1 MREAVVTSEQT
12 EAPAIEPSDPT
23 PFLQAFLGE
32 VPQGAEGDRQMRE
45 RVPVPFMDT
54 RADDVRRD
62 RLSSI
67 EVNSWLDYA
76 GWNLWDFILGRASEG
91 ESGLIPRQEYET
103 ISFVQQWNTYPRFIR
118 MLTEEIGVDGLL
130 DLAKTSSREIGTKI
144 NVTRNWAA
152 SVCPI
157 LGRGIGTELEQHG
170 TDDRREDLETLIQ
183 FGRRLQHGTWG
194 DGPGFVS
201 GRGFQVPALAPDV
214 LQQLVDQVRSLED
227 PEDLRAFR
235 EFNARTE
242 LFGFMLHYDCRAG
255 MADTGPYPLPGGRFA
270 IVRDHFLNETAY
282 PWAGVADG
290 LPYCVTQV
298 MVFPSDKVSATVNEI
313 QTTFSQPSNYLE
325 YLESGVV
332 FARDT
337 MTTPMSEIRVLDSDE
352 MARISQR
359 CQKGTVEMYRA
370 LAKKSTEEK
379 VRDGVMVYTR
389 EFLLSHASR
398 VGLWEKFVEQGFD
411 DLHPNTEAAWPVLT
425 SPRAA
430 EILTPVLLF
439 GKGFPHVSD
448 A

>member
-1 MREAVVTSEQT
+1 MTTDQT
-12 EAPAIEPSDPT
+12 EAPAFDPT

-32 VPQGAEGDRQMRE
+32 VPRGTEGDRQMRE
-45 RVPVPFMDT
+45 RVPVRFMDT
-54 RADDVRRD
+54 TAEDVRRD
-62 RLSSI
+62 RLASA

-103 ISFVQQWNTYPRFIR
+103 ISFVQQWNSYPRFIR

-157 LGRGIGTELEQHG
+157 LGRGIGIELEQHG
-170 TDDRREDLETLIQ
+170 PNDRREDLETLIQ

-194 DGPGFVS
+194 EGPGFVS
-201 GRGFQVPALAPDV
+201 GRGFGVPVLAPDV
-214 LQQLVDQVRSLED
+214 LQQLVDQVNTLEN

-255 MADTGPYPLPGGRFA
+255 MADTGPYPLPDGRFA

-282 PWAGVADG
+282 PWAGVAEG

-298 MVFPSDKVSATVNEI
+298 MVFPADKVSATVNEI
-313 QTTFSQPSNYLE
+313 QTTFTQPSNYLE
-325 YLESGVV
+325 FLEGGVV

-337 MTTPMSEIRVLDSDE
+337 MTTPMSEIRVLESDE

-359 CQKGTVEMYRA
+359 CQKGTVDMYRT

-411 DLHPNTEAAWPVLT
+411 DLHPNAEAAWPVLT

-448 A
+448 S